1 MINIIAVSDLHSR
14 LPDISPC
21 DLLLI
26 AGDICPDGLAVT
38 QAKWLDTS
46 FRAWLERIPAKEI
59 VGVAGNHDKI
69 FETSPHLIP
78 QGLRWHYLQDNS
90 VKLFDL
96 NIHGTPWQLPFYGA
110 FNASDRQLESH
121 YETISNDIDIVISH
135 GPPFGICDQVP
146 SYLDTTHHTG
156 SLSLRRRLLEI
167 KPKLVVFG
175 HIHCSFGQVILED
188 ILFANVSL
196 LNNNMDMVN
205 RPLPFSLE
213 ISPLKINRPYIT

>member
-96 NIHGTPWQLPFYGA
+96 NIHGTPWQLPLPEFPSLLPA
-110 FNASDRQLESH
+110 PREKS
-121 YETISNDIDIVISH
+121 T
-135 GPPFGICDQVP
+135 PPP
-146 SYLDTTHHTG
+146 S
-156 SLSLRRRLLEI
+156 SLSSLHAAHDVPLRPRMRPFFR
-167 KPKLVVFG
+167 KP
-175 HIHCSFGQVILED
+175 S
-188 ILFANVSL
+188 
-196 LNNNMDMVN
+196 
-205 RPLPFSLE
+205 
-213 ISPLKINRPYIT
+213 